1 MLVKCPECELQVS
14 DKANAC
20 PHCGYPM
27 KPTIKRKPRAK
38 NNKRRRLPNGFG
50 QISEIKN
57 RNLRNPFRAMV
68 TVGKTPEGRPICKPL
83 KPESYFPTYNDAYAA
98 LVEYNKNPYDLE
110 PSITVKELYEKW
122 SEEYFKTLK
131 ADGSVRGV
139 ESAWAYCSAV
149 YGMRVMDVRARH
161 VKGCMEEG
169 TATVRGKEQHPSA
182 SMKNKIKSLFNLML
196 DYALEYELVDRNYS
210 RTFNL
215 TEETIKEIQTV
226 KQEHIPFTDEEVGR
240 LWAHV
245 DDKRFVDVILIQCYS
260 GWRPQEL
267 GLLELENVDLE
278 NWTFKGG
285 MKTEAGMDRVV
296 PIHSKIRPLVEHKYQ
311 EAVALGSKY
320 LFNCTD
326 GRSGKPTTMTYQRYQ
341 KGFGMIRDELKLN
354 PEHRPHDGR
363 KHFVTAC
370 KKAGVD
376 EYAIKYMVGHKIS
389 DITEKV
395 YTQREFEWLKQ
406 EIEKIK

>member
-14 DKANAC
+14 DKAPAC

-27 KPTIKRKPRAK
+27 QPSVKRKPRAK

-68 TVGKTPEGRPICKPL
+68 TVGKTQSGKPICKPL
-83 KPESYFPTYNDAYAA
+83 KPESYFATYNDAYAA
-98 LVEYNKNPYDLE
+98 LVEYNKNPYDLGAA
-110 PSITVKELYEKW
+110 ITVRELYEKW

-131 ADGSVRGV
+131 AEGSIRSV
-139 ESAWAYCSAV
+139 ESAWRYCSAV
-149 YGMRVMDVRARH
+149 YDMRVMDVRARH
-161 VKGCMEEG
+161 VKGCMDEG
-169 TATVRGKEQHPSA
+169 TALIRGVERHPSA
-182 SMKNKIKSLFNLML
+182 SMKKQIKSQFNLML
-196 DYALEYELVDRNYS
+196 DYALEYELVDRNYA

-215 TEETIKEIQTV
+215 TEDTIKEIHTV
-226 KQEHIPFTDEEVGR
+226 KKEHIPFTDEEISA
-240 LWAHV
+240 LWDHV
-245 DDKRFVDVILIQCYS
+245 EDKNFVDAMLIQCYS

-267 GLLELENVDLE
+267 GLIELANVDLE
-278 NWTFKGG
+278 NGTFKGG
-285 MKTEAGMDRVV
+285 MKTEAGTDRVI
-296 PIHSKIRPLVEHKYQ
+296 PIHSKIRRLVEHRYEQ
-311 EAVALGSKY
+311 AQRLGSPY

-326 GRSGKPTTMTYQRYQ
+326 GRTGKPVPMTYQRYQ
-341 KGFGMIRDELKLN
+341 CGFAMVRDELKLN

-363 KHFVTAC
+363 KHFVTAA

-395 YTQREFEWLKQ
+395 YTQREFDWLKT

>member
-1 MLVKCPECELQVS
+1 MLIKCPECELQVS
-14 DKANAC
+14 DKASTC
-20 PHCGYPM
+20 PHCGFPLQPNI
-27 KPTIKRKPRAK
+27 KPRKPRNK

-68 TVGKTPEGRPICKPL
+68 SVGKDANGRPICKPL

-110 PSITVKELYEKW
+110 PSITVKELYERW
-122 SEEYFKTLK
+122 LPEHEKTIKSTRAL
-131 ADGSVRGV
+131 
-139 ESAWAYCSAV
+139 ESAWSYCTAV
-149 YGMRVMDVRARH
+149 YGMRVKDLRARH

-169 TATVRGKEQHPSA
+169 TSTYRGQTRTPSA
-182 SMKNKIKSLFNLML
+182 SMKNQIKSLFNLML

-215 TEETIKEIQTV
+215 SEETIKEIVTV
-226 KQEHIPFTDEEVGR
+226 KQEHIPFTDEEMDL
-240 LWAHV
+240 LWQHV
-245 DDKRFVDVILIQCYS
+245 DDKMMVDILLIQCYS

-267 GLLELENVDLE
+267 GLLELKDVDLE
-278 NWTFKGG
+278 NWTFSGG
-285 MKTEAGMDRVV
+285 MKTDAGTGRVV
-296 PIHSKIRPLVEHKYQ
+296 PIHSRIRHLVERKYKEAQ
-311 EAVALGSKY
+311 EMGSLY
-320 LFNCTD
+320 LFNYVNPDARLKSTAL
-326 GRSGKPTTMTYQRYQ
+326 TYARYQ

-354 PEHRPHDGR
+354 PNHRPHDGR
-363 KHFVTAC
+363 KHFVTMA
-370 KKAGVD
+370 KKYGID

-395 YTQREFEWLKQ
+395 YTQREFEWLKT